1 MRACPPQGEVS
12 EQLLRKA
19 LEATV
24 VSRRLFS
31 FHAAFLNMVA
41 CPPGSSIE
49 QVSAAAAQ
57 HMGMCTLLTCG
68 WC

>member
-1 MRACPPQGEVS
+1 MQGEAS
-12 EQLLRKA
+12 ELLLRKA
-19 LEATV
+19 LEATT

-49 QVSAAAAQ
+49 QV
-57 HMGMCTLLTCG
+57 GDRPMCYRDLAVR
-68 WC
+68 